1 MVARQNWLPEGK
13 TGACVIALDK
23 RVALIRRIIACCLN
37 IYTSSED
44 EQIILVI
51 WSSRTGN

>member
-23 RVALIRRIIACCLN
+23 RVALIRRIIACCHN